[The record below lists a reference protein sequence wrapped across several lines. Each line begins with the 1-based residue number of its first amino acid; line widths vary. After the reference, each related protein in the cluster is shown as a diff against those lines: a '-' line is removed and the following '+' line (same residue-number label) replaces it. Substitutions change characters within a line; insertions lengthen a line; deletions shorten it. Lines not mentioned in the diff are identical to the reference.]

1 MSVVTQI
8 EETGPCRLKVT
19 IEVPAPAVEAE
30 LGRVVKDFRG
40 QVNIPGFRRGKVPI
54 SVIRRRFKKEI
65 EGEVAERLLP
75 RYWKQAEAEK
85 NLDPLLPPTVE
96 ELKMEDGEPM
106 MVVAVVETRP
116 EIALGDIENF
126 ELPEEH
132 TNATEPEIDEALAD
146 LRKRVAD
153 WETVER
159 ASAQGDMVWGTA
171 VRTVTSKPA
180 AEEQDDESDAA
191 EDATDEAALE
201 AASEGAE
208 EADDDDDSSSNE
220 RPIHVEIGGDNVP
233 EELSLALTG
242 KKAGQTAT
250 YDTSEGPDD
259 AKEEVRYDIEVI
271 EVKEE
276 KLPEMDDEFAS
287 NFGEFDSID
296 KLREAL
302 TQNIT
307 AKKTQELGQRRRK
320 ALLEQLRE
328 RHELSLPEGVVQQE
342 TERMMREML
351 EHMASQGADL
361 ENANLDFARMAEGMR
376 PQAQM
381 RVHDRLL
388 LDAIAKEKT
397 LRLDES
403 RFEEILAAIA
413 QDQGSNSLAV
423 RQQLAEDGRLEALRS
438 QLLRDQTVAHLLGE
452 DEEDEADEADEAED
466 AGAEEDTADESADGE
481 EE

>member
-106 MVVAVVETRP
+106 TVVAVVETRP

-132 TNATEPEIDEALAD
+132 TDATEPEIEEALAD

-153 WETVER
+153 WETVDR

-171 VRTVTSKPA
+171 VRTVTSKP
-180 AEEQDDESDAA
+180 EVDESDEEAA
-191 EDATDEAALE
+191 EE
-201 AASEGAE
+201 AASEAE
-208 EADDDDDSSSNE
+208 AAEAADAEGDEGSSSDE

-250 YDTSEGPDD
+250 YETSEGPDD

-287 NFGEFDSID
+287 NFGEFDSVD

-452 DEEDEADEADEAED
+452 DEEEDDADDADEAGD
-466 AGAEEDTADESADGE
+466 AGAEEDTAEESADGE

>member
-40 QVNIPGFRRGKVPI
+40 QVNIPGFRRGKVPV

-85 NLDPLLPPTVE
+85 DLDPLLPPTVE

-106 MVVAVVETRP
+106 TVIAVVETRP
-116 EIALGDIENF
+116 EIALGDIDNF
-126 ELPEEH
+126 ELPEEN
-132 TNATEPEIDEALAD
+132 TEATEPEIDEALAD
-146 LRKRVAD
+146 LRKSMAD

-180 AEEQDDESDAA
+180 ADESDADADA
-191 EDATDEAALE
+191 EDSDADEAGE
-201 AASEGAE
+201 EG
-208 EADDDDDSSSNE
+208 SSSDE
-220 RPIHVEIGGDNVP
+220 RPIHVEIGADNVP

-242 KKAGQTAT
+242 KKAGQNAT
-250 YDTSEGPDD
+250 FETSEGPDD

-271 EVKEE
+271 EVKEQ
-276 KLPEMDDEFAS
+276 KLPELDDEFAS

-307 AKKTQELGQRRRK
+307 AKKTQDLKQRRRK

-413 QDQGSNSLAV
+413 EDQGSNSLAV

-452 DEEDEADEADEAED
+452 DEEDDEADSDD
-466 AGAEEDTADESADGE
+466 ASADDASEDGAGE

>member
-8 EETGPCRLKVT
+8 EEAGPCRLKVT

-40 QVNIPGFRRGKVPI
+40 QVNIPGFRRGKVPV
-54 SVIRRRFKKEI
+54 SVIHRRFKKEI

-85 NLDPLLPPTVE
+85 DLDPLLPPTVE
-96 ELKMEDGEPM
+96 ELTIEAGEPM
-106 MVVAVVETRP
+106 TVVAVVETRP
-116 EIALGDIENF
+116 EIALGDIETF
-126 ELPEEH
+126 DLPEE
-132 TNATEPEIDEALAD
+132 NADATEPEIDEALAD
-146 LRKRVAD
+146 LRKSMAD

-171 VRTVTSKPA
+171 VRTVTSGPTT
-180 AEEQDDESDAA
+180 ESDDSAESEDTGA
-191 EDATDEAALE
+191 EDAGGPE
-201 AASEGAE
+201 
-208 EADDDDDSSSNE
+208 E

-250 YDTSEGPDD
+250 FETSEGPED
-259 AKEEVRYDIEVI
+259 AKEEVHYAIEVI
-271 EVKEE
+271 EVKEQ
-276 KLPEMDDEFAS
+276 KLPELDDEFAS
-287 NFGEFDSID
+287 NFGEFDSMD
-296 KLREAL
+296 KLREAM

-307 AKKTQELGQRRRK
+307 AKKTQELRQRRRK

-351 EHMASQGADL
+351 EHMSSQGADL
-361 ENANLDFARMAEGMR
+361 ENANLDFARMAEGLR

-388 LDAIAKEKT
+388 LDAIAKDKT

-403 RFEEILAAIA
+403 RFEELLAAIA
-413 QDQGSNSLAV
+413 EDQGTNSLAV
-423 RQQLAEDGRLEALRS
+423 RQRLAEDGRLEALRS

-452 DEEDEADEADEAED
+452 DEEEEAADDSSDSDVEGSDAASVEGSGDEE
-466 AGAEEDTADESADGE
+466 
-481 EE
+481 

>member
-8 EETGPCRLKVT
+8 EEAGPCRLKVT

-40 QVNIPGFRRGKVPI
+40 QVNIPGFRKGKVPV

-85 NLDPLLPPTVE
+85 DLDPLLPPTVE
-96 ELKMEDGEPM
+96 ELNMEEGQPM
-106 MVVAVVETRP
+106 TVVAVVETRP

-126 ELPEEH
+126 ELPEE
-132 TNATEPEIDEALAD
+132 NPEATEPEIEEAFAD
-146 LRKRVAD
+146 LRKSMAD

-171 VRTVTSKPA
+171 VRTVTSKSA
-180 AEEQDDESDAA
+180 SDEDEDADSEA
-191 EDATDEAALE
+191 EDAESTEDGGVE
-201 AASEGAE
+201 
-208 EADDDDDSSSNE
+208 E
-220 RPIHVEIGGDNVP
+220 RPIQVEIGGKNVN

-242 KKAGQTAT
+242 KKAGQSAVFETT
-250 YDTSEGPDD
+250 EGPED
-259 AKEEVRYDIEVI
+259 AREEVRYDIEVI
-271 EVKEE
+271 EVKEQS
-276 KLPEMDDEFAS
+276 LPELDDEFAQ

-302 TQNIT
+302 TLNIT
-307 AKKTQELGQRRRK
+307 AKKTQDLKGRRRK

-328 RHELSLPEGVVQQE
+328 RHPLTPPEGVVQQE

-376 PQAQM
+376 PQAEM

-388 LDAIAKEKT
+388 LDAVAKEKV

-403 RFEEILAAIA
+403 RFEELLAAIA
-413 QDQGSNSLAV
+413 QDQGTNSLAV
-423 RQQLAEDGRLEALRS
+423 RQRLAEDGRLEALRS

-452 DEEDEADEADEAED
+452 DETEEDADDEGGEDHGAESADEA
-466 AGAEEDTADESADGE
+466 SGE